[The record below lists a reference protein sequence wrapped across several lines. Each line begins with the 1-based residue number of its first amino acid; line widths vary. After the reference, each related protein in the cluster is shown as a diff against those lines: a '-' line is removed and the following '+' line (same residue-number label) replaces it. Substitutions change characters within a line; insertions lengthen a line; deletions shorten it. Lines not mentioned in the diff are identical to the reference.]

1 VAWPDRTLYL
11 QFHRGNEPIPL
22 HSFAA
27 VGQRYKLVHPS
38 PRGEGD
44 WNGELSLE
52 LYDLETDP
60 GETRNLIDE
69 RPEVAAGMRDA
80 YLAWFE
86 DVSSTRPDNYA
97 PPRIVVG
104 TDHEPVTVLT
114 RQDWRRITDDQGWRP
129 TSRGRWLLSAR
140 QDTTFDIE
148 VRLVAGSSGPV
159 LLRIG
164 DRELSQNLVPD
175 QQTATFREVP
185 IPAGDFALSAAA
197 GEGEEWRGAHQ
208 VVLTRRSA
216 PVRETP
222 PPHLC

>member
-1 VAWPDRTLYL
+1 M
-11 QFHRGNEPIPL
+11 
-22 HSFAA
+22 
-27 VGQRYKLVHPS
+27 
-38 PRGEGD
+38 
-44 WNGELSLE
+44 SLE

-60 GETRNLIDE
+60 GEIRNLIDE

-104 TDHEPVTVLT
+104 TAHEPVTVLT

-159 LLRIG
+159 LLEVG
-164 DRELSQNLVPD
+164 DRELSQDLVAN
-175 QQTATFREVP
+175 QQTATFEEVP
-185 IPAGDFALSAAA
+185 VPAGDFAISAAA
-197 GEGEEWRGAHQ
+197 GEGEERRGAHQ
-208 VVLTRRSA
+208 VVLRQR
-216 PVRETP
+216 
-222 PPHLC
+222 